1 MFIVDIIPSKI
12 PKMDMQILSYF
23 SQRDL
28 SPGALAQISV
38 GRQKINGLVAG
49 SHSLSKQKMSVKS
62 SAFQMKSVSKIISED
77 PALNANQVI
86 LLDLDSS
93 FDLNNECVIENVQI
107 ENNYI
112 N

>member
-1 MFIVDIIPSKI
+1 MFIIDIIPSKI
-12 PKMDMQILSYF
+12 PKMEMQVLSYF

-28 SPGALAQISV
+28 PPGALAQISV

-62 SAFQMKSVSKIISED
+62 STFQMKSVSKIISEE

-86 LLDLDSS
+86 LLND
-93 FDLNNECVIENVQI
+93 NG
-107 ENNYI
+107 
-112 N
+112 